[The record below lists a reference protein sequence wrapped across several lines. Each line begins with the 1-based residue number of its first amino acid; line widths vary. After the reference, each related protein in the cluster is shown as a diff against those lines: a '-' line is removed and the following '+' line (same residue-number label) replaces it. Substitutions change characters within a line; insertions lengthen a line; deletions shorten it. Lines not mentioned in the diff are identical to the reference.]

1 MNEVPIRLLREALQ
15 ARVPAGPSDEC
26 LDAETV
32 AAWADDTL
40 GRDERRAAE
49 AHAADCE
56 WCQALV
62 AAMAKTAPP
71 ATARSWWRAPV
82 VGWLVPLTAAAA
94 ALLVWMNM
102 PGTPPAPSSV
112 FVSRAIEQESSRP
125 QNALSSARADTPNQ
139 GNVPP
144 PARQDAAKVSGGRP
158 TSAAQDRVQSSAAD
172 AFKSEA
178 PAAMAK
184 GLSEAVSD
192 AAVPAPAALA
202 ATPGSPATPAAS
214 PSTPAAAPATPAAA
228 APQQAQQA
236 AAETVAA
243 TAATPPVT
251 VRRTAAAPLASAN
264 TAALLRDAQQFP
276 TVIVSSNASSRWR
289 ILANGAVQHSIDGGS
304 TWEMQSTGVTVTLAA
319 GASPA
324 PLTCWLVGP
333 EGIVLLSTDGRSW
346 RRLAFPETANLTS
359 VRATDDKRAT
369 VYRSDGRAF
378 STTDGGQTWTR

>member
-15 ARVPAGPSDEC
+15 ARVPERPSDEC

-56 WCQALV
+56 RCQALV

-71 ATARSWWRAPV
+71 AAARSWWRAPV
-82 VGWLVPLTAAAA
+82 IGWLVPLTGVAA

-102 PGTPPAPSSV
+102 PGTPPAPSSTSV
-112 FVSRAIEQESSRP
+112 ARAIEQQLPTPP
-125 QNALSSARADTPNQ
+125 QYAQSNARADTPTQGNPNK

-144 PARQDAAKVSGGRP
+144 PARQDAAKVSGDRQP
-158 TSAAQDRVQSSAAD
+158 SAARNRVQSSAAD
-172 AFKSEA
+172 TFKNEA
-178 PAAMAK
+178 PAPLAK

-192 AAVPAPAALA
+192 AAAPAAPAALVA
-202 ATPGSPATPAAS
+202 IPASPATPAA
-214 PSTPAAAPATPAAA
+214 
-228 APQQAQQA
+228 APQPAQQA
-236 AAETVAA
+236 AAETV
-243 TAATPPVT
+243 TVTKAATPPVT
-251 VRRTAAAPLASAN
+251 VQRTASGALGSAN
-264 TAALLRDAQQFP
+264 ARALMLDARP
-276 TVIVSSNASSRWR
+276 SATLIVSSNASSRWR
-289 ILANGAVQHSIDGGS
+289 ILANGAVQHSTDGGS

-319 GASPA
+319 GVSPA
-324 PLTCWLVGP
+324 ASICWLVGP
-333 EGIVLLSTDGRSW
+333 EGIVLLSTDGRTW